1 MIEKLSP
8 AVNTVVRSL
17 EAADNPT
24 LENNSYQM
32 NTAVI
37 LQKLV
42 GCRRFRA
49 AIPGVRPPPP
59 YLEGH

>member
-1 MIEKLSP
+1 MIEKLSL

-17 EAADNPT
+17 GAADNPT

-32 NTAVI
+32 NIAVI

-42 GCRRFRA
+42 GYRRFRA
-49 AIPGVRPPPP
+49 AILGVRLPPP
-59 YLEGH
+59 YLKGH